1 MKKRKSDSFT
11 LIELLIVVAIIA
23 ILAGLLLPALNKA
36 MKKARNAGCQNNLK
50 QLGMAVMMYAAD
62 NSDYI
67 IRATQT
73 LDQKD
78 CCNWTDWLRVVQ
90 LGMPRD
96 SSPTHW
102 IRKSGVFTTCPEK
115 DMTHP
120 AHRQNAGYGMNG
132 YGPYG
137 GCYSNVNDSLDRK
150 FSQLRVAPSIGL
162 LFADSSTLGADS
174 AGFLWRIYR
183 SMTPQSWTAVPAWRH
198 GAFFNAGFCDG
209 HVASVPIVN
218 MRSQTC
224 RWNLFEID
232 GIGL

>member
-1 MKKRKSDSFT
+1 
-11 LIELLIVVAIIA
+11 
-23 ILAGLLLPALNKA
+23 
-36 MKKARNAGCQNNLK
+36 
-50 QLGMAVMMYAAD
+50 
-62 NSDYI
+62 
-67 IRATQT
+67 
-73 LDQKD
+73 
-78 CCNWTDWLRVVQ
+78 
-90 LGMPRD
+90 
-96 SSPTHW
+96 
-102 IRKSGVFTTCPEK
+102 
-115 DMTHP
+115 MTHP